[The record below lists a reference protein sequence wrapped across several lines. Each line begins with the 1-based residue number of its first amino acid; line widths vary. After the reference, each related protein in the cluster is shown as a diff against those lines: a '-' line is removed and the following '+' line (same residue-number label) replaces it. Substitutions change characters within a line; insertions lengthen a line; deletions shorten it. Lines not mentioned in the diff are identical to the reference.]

1 MISFETLTLD
11 NGLKIISNRDP
22 NTAMAAV
29 NVLYDTGSRDETRDL
44 TGVAHLFEHVM
55 FGGSAHVSDY
65 SAAIEAAG
73 GSDNAWTSNDYTN
86 FYEVLPAVNIETAFW
101 LESDRML
108 APTLSEEVLDVQRRV
123 VTEEFKQQCLNRPYG
138 DLGHHLRR
146 LLYDSAH
153 PYSWPVIG
161 LEPSHIARITR
172 DDARRWFFSHYGPD
186 NAVLA
191 VSGNVDHDRVFALAE
206 KWFGDIPRRGIAR
219 RSLPDPGFPQAD
231 VVETVTGAV
240 PTTAVVIAFPMAPY
254 GTRPYFAADTIT
266 DILSAGRSSRLY
278 RDLIIG
284 GDGLF
289 SEVDASIAG
298 SRHEGFLMLNGRL
311 TDNTGRTVNFKNT
324 IIIMTSNL
332 GSQYIQAQFAGITPE
347 NRDHVIGDTKEKV
360 MEMLKKTIRP
370 EFLNRIDE
378 TIMFL
383 PLTKEEIAEVV
394 TLQMNA
400 VKKMLEPQGFTL
412 NVTPAAIGYLADEG
426 FDPEFG
432 ARPVKRAIQRCVLND
447 LSKKILSDEV
457 SREKPITID
466 ADSNG
471 LVFRN

>member
-55 FGGSAHVSDY
+55 FGGSANVADY

-108 APTLSEEVLDVQRRV
+108 SPTLSEEVLDVQRRV

-161 LEPSHIARITR
+161 LEPAHIARITR

-206 KWFGDIPRRGIAR
+206 KWFGDIPRRGIAPR
-219 RSLPDPGFPQAD
+219 RLPDPGFPRAD
-231 VVETVTGAV
+231 VTETVTGAV
-240 PTTAVVIAFPMAPY
+240 PATAVVIAFPMAAY
-254 GTRPYFAADTIT
+254 GSRPYFAADTIT

-289 SEVDASIAG
+289 SEVDASISG
-298 SRHEGFLMLNGRL
+298 SRHEGFLMLNARL
-311 TDNTGRTVNFKNT
+311 TDNSDSAVARARDLMLDRARRLAVPGDVSPAELEKTFNRFESLFNFSNMGYQTKAASLAMAAMLGEDINDTVT
-324 IIIMTSNL
+324 RQRATTL
-332 GSQYIQAQFAGITPE
+332 A
-347 NRDHVIGDTKEKV
+347 D
-360 MEMLKKTIRP
+360 
-370 EFLNRIDE
+370 
-378 TIMFL
+378 
-383 PLTKEEIAEVV
+383 IAETAGTIFNRTPSVTVV
-394 TLQMNA
+394 YKPLSA
-400 VKKMLEPQGFTL
+400 V
-412 NVTPAAIGYLADEG
+412 
-426 FDPEFG
+426 
-432 ARPVKRAIQRCVLND
+432 
-447 LSKKILSDEV
+447 
-457 SREKPITID
+457 
-466 ADSNG
+466 
-471 LVFRN
+471 